1 MLRTIFKREE
11 ASTDY
16 FVRLS
21 VRLYVHMPDM
31 TVSSLSTYRSS
42 ENLVY
47 MIFFKVY
54 TPLFPA
60 YVFLYFIF
68 LTDSSAYE
76 CEWRRRRKVWSQS
89 LSAGLPLYW
98 RLRRWQNWH
107 SYRYFLSSVLAS
119 QLSPSRSTLN
129 SLHWKHDFCC
139 LYTLT
144 NYIETT
150 STKKKKKERSLL

>member
-60 YVFLYFIF
+60 YVFYTSFSLQIHLPMSANEEEGERFEARVYQLVYRCVGDFVVDKTVIPTGIF
-68 LTDSSAYE
+68 NLQ
-76 CEWRRRRKVWSQS
+76 C
-89 LSAGLPLYW
+89 
-98 RLRRWQNWH
+98 
-107 SYRYFLSSVLAS
+107 
-119 QLSPSRSTLN
+119 
-129 SLHWKHDFCC
+129 
-139 LYTLT
+139 
-144 NYIETT
+144 
-150 STKKKKKERSLL
+150 